1 MAESFSEEGWQKCC
15 CGRSRLL
22 LGSRLNSTG
31 YICSCLGM
39 TKEKLLFYLVG
50 HKSGKVME
58 HDSNRTHIS
67 DTTTSSKPGAQSAY
81 LVITFILQSS
91 FLLLTVLLSFSQRV
105 FQDKFIRVC
114 NRTLVRRT
122 KQNTLQGLQGDQVW
136 TEEIR
141 DRQTSSTY
149 LQCSAVIKMNLQI
162 LVCYVH
168 CVSLFLTGTPRV
180 CVCVP

>member
-81 LVITFILQSS
+81 LD
-91 FLLLTVLLSFSQRV
+91 LSEKNETKYTARSP
-105 FQDKFIRVC
+105 
-114 NRTLVRRT
+114 RRP
-122 KQNTLQGLQGDQVW
+122 GL
-136 TEEIR
+136 
-141 DRQTSSTY
+141 DRRNPGQT
-149 LQCSAVIKMNLQI
+149 N
-162 LVCYVH
+162 
-168 CVSLFLTGTPRV
+168 
-180 CVCVP
+180 